1 MSPLILVVEDDQD
14 LSDFLKDLLTDS
26 NYLVHTAGTGAS
38 ALSFIKK
45 TEPNLVLLDLTLPD
59 MDGENV
65 CLDIQKNS
73 PHIPVIMLTGRGR
86 IGDKVRGLSIGADDY
101 IVKPFA
107 SEELLARITARLR
120 GSNSD
125 TAEIKIADLVLNKKK
140 IHVTRADKPI
150 ELTPLEFKLLSYL
163 MENKGAVLSR
173 EMILNRIWST
183 SPDVETR
190 VVDVYIGYLRR
201 KIDEG
206 HKTPLLHSI
215 RGFGYTIKE

>member
-1 MSPLILVVEDDQD
+1 MSPLILIVEDDQD
-14 LSDFLKDLLTDS
+14 LSDFLKDLLTDN
-26 NYLVHTAGTGAS
+26 NYLVHTAGTGSS
-38 ALSFIKK
+38 ALGFIKK

-65 CLDIQKNS
+65 CLDIQKNH
-73 PHIPVIMLTGRGR
+73 PGIPVIMLTGRDR
-86 IGDKVRGLSIGADDY
+86 IGDRVRGLTIGADDY

-120 GSNSD
+120 GSGAD
-125 TAEIKIADLVLNKKK
+125 TSEIMIADLVLDKKK
-140 IHVTRADKPI
+140 IQVKRGGKEI
-150 ELTPLEFKLLSYL
+150 ELTPLEFKLLTYL
-163 MENKGAVLSR
+163 MENRGAVLSR

-206 HKTPLLHSI
+206 YKTPLLHSI

>member
-1 MSPLILVVEDDQD
+1 MSPLILVVEDDKD
-14 LSDFLKDLLTDS
+14 LSDFLKDLLTDN
-26 NYLVHTAGTGAS
+26 NYLVHTALTGAS
-38 ALSFIKK
+38 ALSYIKK
-45 TEPNLVLLDLTLPD
+45 TVPSLVLLDLTLPD

-65 CLDIQKNS
+65 CLEIQKNNS
-73 PHIPVIMLTGRGR
+73 EIPVIMLTGRSR
-86 IGDKVRGLSIGADDY
+86 VGDKVRGLSIGADDY
-101 IVKPFA
+101 MVKPFA

-120 GSNSD
+120 GSGSD
-125 TAEIKIADLVLNKKK
+125 TTEIRIDDLVLDKKK
-140 IHVTRADKPI
+140 IQVTRGGREV
-150 ELTPLEFKLLSYL
+150 ELTPLEFKLLTYL

-206 HKTPLLHSI
+206 QKKPLLHSI
-215 RGFGYTIKE
+215 RGFGYTIKD

>member
-1 MSPLILVVEDDQD
+1 MSPLILIVEDDQD
-14 LSDFLKDLLTDS
+14 LSEFLKDLLTDN
-26 NYLVHTAGTGAS
+26 NYLVHAVGTGSS
-38 ALSFIKK
+38 ALGFIKK

-65 CLDIQKNS
+65 CLDIQKNH
-73 PHIPVIMLTGRGR
+73 PGIPVIMLTGRDR
-86 IGDKVRGLSIGADDY
+86 VGDKVRGLTIGADDY
-101 IVKPFA
+101 MVKPFA

-120 GSNSD
+120 GSGSD
-125 TAEIKIADLVLNKKK
+125 TAEIKIGDLLLDKKK
-140 IHVTRADKPI
+140 IQVTRAGKQI
-150 ELTPLEFKLLSYL
+150 ELTPLEFKLLTYL

-201 KIDEG
+201 KVDEG
-206 HKTPLLHSI
+206 FKTPLLHSI